1 MKITLCGA
9 GKIVPGSCYLVE
21 VSNTKFLV
29 DCGMFQWPREIIKKN
44 YDPFTFIPAEIDFVL
59 LTHAHI
65 DHSGLLPKLRLNGF
79 RGPIYTTSATRDFV
93 DILLQDSAKIQA
105 ENAEQENRRRQRTWK
120 PPRQP
125 LYSPLDAE
133 KTMELFSL
141 IEYKTF
147 HQINESITV
156 RYQDAGHILGSA
168 SIELFITEGEK
179 KTKVVFSGDIGQWNT
194 PIVQDPTLIEE
205 ADYVFMESTYG
216 DRLHEDVQNKEELL
230 LQYVTDTYKKGGR
243 LLIPSFA
250 VERTQEL
257 LYFFNKMIIAGKF
270 PQERIFLDSPLA
282 IKATELF
289 KKHKECYD
297 KEAIKEYTS
306 PFTPQYL
313 ECLDSAEDSQ
323 RINKYDKPCI
333 VIAGNGMCTAGRI
346 LHHLKHWLWDK
357 KNTLLFVGY
366 QAEWTLGRTILEWEK
381 RVRVLDQDIVVK
393 ADIGKISS
401 FSGHA
406 DANQLIQWAQGFKVK
421 PKKVFITHG
430 EWSAQTTL
438 QSNLAKIGLESYIPS
453 MGETIEL

>member
-9 GKIVPGSCYLVE
+9 AKIVSGSCYLVE
-21 VSNTKFLV
+21 VGTTKFLI
-29 DCGMFQWPREIIKKN
+29 DCGMLQGPKEITKMN
-44 YDPFTFIPAEIDFVL
+44 YDPFKFNASEIDFVL

-79 RGPIYTTSATRDFV
+79 RGQIYTTAATRDFV
-93 DILLQDSAKIQA
+93 EILLQDSAKIQE
-105 ENAEQENRRRQRTWK
+105 ENIEQENRSRQRTGQK
-120 PPRQP
+120 PRQP

-133 KTMELFSL
+133 KTMELFAP
-141 IEYKTF
+141 IEYRTF
-147 HQINESITV
+147 RQITENITV

-168 SIELFITEGEK
+168 SIELFVTEGDK
-179 KTKVVFSGDIGQWNT
+179 KTKIVFSGDIGQWNT
-194 PIVQDPTLIEE
+194 PIVQDPTLIAE

-216 DRLHEDVQNKEELL
+216 DRLHEDVDNKEELL
-230 LQYVTDTYKKGGR
+230 LKYVTDTYKRGGR
-243 LLIPSFA
+243 LMIPSFA

-257 LYFFNKMIIAGKF
+257 LYFFNKMIISGKF

-297 KEAIKEYTS
+297 SEAIKEYTS

-313 ECLDSAEDSQ
+313 ECLDSAQDSQ

-333 VIAGNGMCTAGRI
+333 VIAGNGMCSAGRI
-346 LHHLKHWLWDK
+346 LHHLKHGLWDH

-366 QAEWTLGRTILEWEK
+366 QAEWTLGRTILEGEK
-381 RVRVLDQDIVVK
+381 RVRVLGLDIVVK
-393 ADIGKISS
+393 ADIAKISS

-406 DANQLIQWAQGFKVK
+406 DANQLVKWASGFTTK

-430 EWSAQTTL
+430 EGSAQTTL

-453 MGETIEL
+453 MGEVIEL

>member
-9 GKIVPGSCYLVE
+9 GKIVAGSCYLLE
-21 VSNTKFLV
+21 VGKIKFLV
-29 DCGMFQWPREIIKKN
+29 DCGMFQWPRDIAQMN
-44 YDPFTFIPAEIDFVL
+44 YLPFAFKPDEIDFVL

-79 RGPIYTTSATRDFV
+79 RGNIYTTSATTDFV
-93 DILLQDSAKIQA
+93 NILLQDSAKIQA
-105 ENAEQENRRRQRTWK
+105 ENVEQENRRRQRTGK
-120 PPRQP
+120 PPRKP
-125 LYSPLDAE
+125 LFSPLDAE
-133 KTMELFSL
+133 RTMELFSL
-141 IEYKTF
+141 VKYREM
-147 HQINESITV
+147 HQINEIISV

-168 SIELFITEGEK
+168 SIEIFVTEWNK
-179 KTKVVFSGDIGQWNT
+179 KTKIVFSGDIGQWNT
-194 PIVQDPTLIEE
+194 PIVEDPTLIEE

-216 DRLHEDVQNKEELL
+216 DRLHEDVWNKEALL
-230 LQYVTDTYKKGGR
+230 LQYVTDTYKKWGR

-270 PQERIFLDSPLA
+270 PQQRIFLDSPLA

-289 KKHKECYD
+289 KKHKEYYD
-297 KEAIKEYTS
+297 EEATKEYTS

-313 ECLDSAEDSQ
+313 ECLSSAQDSQ

-346 LHHLKHWLWDK
+346 LHHLKHGLWDK
-357 KNTLLFVGY
+357 RNTLLFVGY
-366 QAEWTLGRTILEWEK
+366 QAEGTLGRTILEWEK
-381 RVRVLDQDIVVK
+381 RVRILDLDVVIK
-393 ADIGKISS
+393 ADIGRITS

-406 DANQLIQWAQGFKVK
+406 DANQLIKWAQGFTKK
-421 PKKVFITHG
+421 PRKIFITHG

-438 QSNLAKIGLESYIPS
+438 QGNLAKIWLDSYIPS
-453 MGETIEL
+453 IGEPIEL